1 MTDKVYSTPV
11 KEDKSIELSLAD
23 LQLSSNMMSSTT
35 ETEQMSSVHEETIKS
50 TLKDDSSQSLEY
62 TTNEQTSNESSN
74 SETAKVKEVAVVN
87 TIIKSQCPFSRSDN
101 NDSFLNNSTDSPTK
115 LKKKKGVKLKYLLD
129 DSTCLDTLYQKSITV
144 FFCLTLN
151 SILSSNLD

>member
-1 MTDKVYSTPV
+1 MADKVYSTPV
-11 KEDKSIELSLAD
+11 KENKSIELSLAE

-35 ETEQMSSVHEETIKS
+35 ETEPEQMSSVNEETIKS

-62 TTNEQTSNESSN
+62 TTNEHTSNESSN
-74 SETAKVKEVAVVN
+74 SETTKMKQVAAVN
-87 TIIKSQCPFSRSDN
+87 TKSQCPFSRSDH

-129 DSTCLDTLYQKSITV
+129 DSTCLDTLHQKSITV
-144 FFCLTLN
+144 V
-151 SILSSNLD
+151 